1 MPRVKAIFDAD
12 ILIHLV
18 KTNAIDFAIDTIEQI
33 YISEYVYEREI
44 NKNTNEGKR
53 IQKLKNSGKLKILS
67 DKLLTP
73 RQKNVY
79 NETYKLLK
87 DNNVS
92 IHHDDNIINEG
103 ERVTASLAKAS
114 NIYYYMS
121 DDNRAAPHISSL
133 AAVDIINYCDI
144 LYMHLDVYNKCEKDR
159 LKKCYEDY
167 INLYDS
173 DKIPKVV
180 RNKDKVCTFVEMM
193 GRCFSKFQQKPNLKR
208 LLDSIKENV
217 SRKLAVDE

>member
-18 KTNAIDFAIDTIEQI
+18 KTNAIGFAIDTIEQI
-33 YISEYVYEREI
+33 YISEYVYEHEI
-44 NKNTNEGKR
+44 NKITNEGKK
-53 IQKLKNSGKLKILS
+53 IQKLKNSGKLIILNN
-67 DKLLTP
+67 KLLTP
-73 RQKNVY
+73 KQKNVY

-92 IHHDDNIINEG
+92 INHDHNLINEG
-103 ERVTASLAKAS
+103 ERITASLAKAS

-144 LYMHLDVYNKCEKDR
+144 LYMHLDVYNQSEKVK

-173 DKIPKVV
+173 DKIPRIVK
-180 RNKDKVCTFVEMM
+180 NKDKVCTFVEMM
-193 GRCFSKFQQKPNLKR
+193 GRCFSKFQQTPNLKR

-217 SRKLAVDE
+217 NRKSAVDE